1 MLVRRE
7 TQFDRGC
14 TTFFVSFTR
23 GDRRRFVPFFLEV
36 TLAAFCVILIAL
48 TVMSPIRH
56 AGRRKLGLFAG
67 WRLSQRLIGGLLILL
82 ALGAMIIG
90 YRITGVPVTLV
101 VDGQPQGVKTH
112 QDTVAGL
119 LREVNIQLHVE
130 DLVAPP
136 LDTKLVSGSIVRIR
150 LARPVTIEA
159 DGRSRQIRTQS
170 PRVVDILAEAGVH
183 VKPHDKVLVDGLAWN
198 LDADLPESAIDEE
211 TRRGPGLA
219 SAPSR
224 PAPVRI
230 VLRRAVPVT
239 LTDGGVP
246 VTFYTT
252 EPTVGEALLSQDI
265 LLYLGDQV
273 IPSLGSRILPG
284 MRIYIERSTPVVI
297 SADGRVVRTR
307 TQRPTVGDVL
317 AQEGVALMGQD
328 YSLPSSNTALDEG
341 MAIQVVRVRE
351 ELGIKQ
357 QLIPFE
363 TRWVPD
369 SSMRI
374 DAQQLVQSGESGVI
388 KSRYRVTY
396 ENGRE
401 VSNLLEDEWVDHSPS
416 DKVIAYGTQVIVQT
430 LDTPDGPF
438 EYWRHFRVL
447 ATSYSAATSG
457 KSPDHPRYGITR
469 TGLKAGRGVIAV
481 DPKVIPLWSE
491 VYVPGYGRGVAGDT
505 GGSVLGRHIDLGF
518 DEDEP
523 PLFYRWVDVYI
534 STPVPPAEEIRYL
547 LPNWPQ
553 EPRR

>member
-1 MLVRRE
+1 VHDL
-7 TQFDRGC
+7 
-14 TTFFVSFTR
+14 FVSFN
-23 GDRRRFVPFFLEV
+23 GAAGERFVPFFLET
-36 TLAAFCVILIAL
+36 TLAAFCVTLIAL
-48 TVMSPIRH
+48 TVISPIWH
-56 AGRRKLGLFAG
+56 AGRRKLELFAG
-67 WRLSQRLIGGLLILL
+67 WRPSQRLIGGLLILV

-90 YRITGVPVTLV
+90 YLITGVPVTLV

-119 LREVNIQLHVE
+119 LREVNIQLQAE

-136 LDTKLVSGSIVRIR
+136 LDTELVPGSVVRIR

-159 DGRSRQIRTQS
+159 DGRSMQIRTQS
-170 PRVVDILAEAGVH
+170 RRVVDILAEAGVN
-183 VKPHDKVLVDGLAWN
+183 VKPHDKVLVDGQAWN
-198 LDADLPESAIDEE
+198 LDADLPQSALDKQ

-230 VLRRAVPVT
+230 VLRRAVPVI
-239 LTDGGVP
+239 LTDDGVP
-246 VTFYTT
+246 VTFYITQ
-252 EPTVGEALLSQDI
+252 PTVGEALLSQDI

-284 MRIYIERSTPVVI
+284 MRIYIERSTPVVV

-307 TQRPTVGDVL
+307 TQYPTVGDVL
-317 AQEGVALMGQD
+317 AQEGLALMGQD
-328 YSLPSSNTALDEG
+328 YSLPSSNTPLAED

-351 ELGIKQ
+351 ELDIEQ

-363 TRWVPD
+363 TRWVSDPN
-369 SSMRI
+369 MRI
-374 DAQQLVQSGESGVI
+374 DTQQLVQSGEPGVI

-396 ENGRE
+396 ENEQE
-401 VSNLLEDEWVDHSPS
+401 VSSLLEDEWVDHPPS

-457 KSPDHPRYGITR
+457 KSTDHPRYGITR

-491 VYVPGYGRGVAGDT
+491 VYVPGYGKAVAGDT

-534 STPVPPAEEIRYL
+534 STPAPPADEIRYV

-553 EPRR
+553 DPRR